1 MKIGI
6 TQRVEYI
13 NDYSEVRDCL
23 DQRWFD
29 LLDELKMTMIPIP
42 NTLININE
50 WLDTMKCD
58 AYILTGG
65 NDLADLPD
73 AKNVSIERDK
83 VETAILKYA
92 KSHLLPVLGVCRGFQ
107 LINLFFG
114 GQLERVSGHAA
125 TRHKILVS
133 FDQDKQFKKTDV
145 NSFHN
150 WGIPNN
156 KLSEHLVPCAYD
168 ENNFI
173 ESARHK
179 ELNWLGVMWHPER
192 EVKFKKLD
200 LEAIQKLFYENYL

>member
-42 NTLININE
+42 NTLSNINE

-114 GQLERVSGHAA
+114 GQLERVSGHVA
-125 TRHKILVS
+125 TRHKIHVS
-133 FDQDKQFKKTDV
+133 FDQDKKFKKTYV

-150 WGIPNN
+150 WGISNN
-156 KLSEHLVPCAYD
+156 KLSKHLIPCAYD

-192 EVKFKKLD
+192 EAKFKKLD
-200 LEAIQKLFYENYL
+200 LEVIQKLFNENYS